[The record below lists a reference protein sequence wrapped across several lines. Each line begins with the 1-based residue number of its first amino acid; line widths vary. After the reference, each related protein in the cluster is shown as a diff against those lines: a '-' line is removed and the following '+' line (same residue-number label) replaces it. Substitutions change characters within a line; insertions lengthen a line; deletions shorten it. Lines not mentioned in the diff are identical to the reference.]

1 MKRKILEQVII
12 TKKCPQRKTL
22 HILKTDVLEL
32 SDTKNIGKVLIKLI
46 SFLNYIKYWYYN
58 TSSLQLYCLPR
69 QLNQISL

>member
-1 MKRKILEQVII
+1 MKWKILEQVII

-46 SFLNYIKYWYYN
+46 SFFNYIKY
-58 TSSLQLYCLPR
+58 
-69 QLNQISL
+69 